1 VVDVVELTQLVL
13 QVVLEVEVLEVITQG
28 GQEQPIKVMQVELAD
43 QNLVHLAVEV
53 AVELAQLELLAH
65 LAPVV
70 MVVAEYLRLLLVL
83 Q

>member
-13 QVVLEVEVLEVITQG
+13 QVVLVVEVLEVITQG
-28 GQEQPIKVMQVELAD
+28 EQEQLIKVMQVEPVALN
-43 QNLVHLAVEV
+43 QMHTV
-53 AVELAQLELLAH
+53 AVAVVELVQPELLAH